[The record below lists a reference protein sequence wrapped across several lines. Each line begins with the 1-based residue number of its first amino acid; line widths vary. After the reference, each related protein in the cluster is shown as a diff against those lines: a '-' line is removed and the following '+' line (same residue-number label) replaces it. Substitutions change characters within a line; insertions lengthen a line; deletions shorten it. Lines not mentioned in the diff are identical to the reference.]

1 MIRLVDIILSFMALF
16 VLSPMLFIVMVILK
30 CTGEHEIFY
39 MQDRLGLDKKSFKL
53 VKFAT
58 MLKMSSSM
66 SLGTIT
72 IRDDPRVLP
81 FGKFLRASK
90 INEIP
95 QLINVLKGD
104 MSLIGPRPQTKGC
117 FDAFP
122 DKSKETLLSV
132 KPGLSGIGSIFFR
145 DEQEMLDGSS
155 DPNKTYEDI
164 IMPYKADLEIWF
176 IQNRSFKLYLLLM
189 FLTLAVIFQPSLKWQ
204 KYLSDTPAPPN
215 SIRKLQ
221 SNLAL
226 YKKLN

>member
-104 MSLIGPRPQTKGC
+104 MSLIGPRPQTKSC

-155 DPNKTYEDI
+155 NPKKTYEDI

-176 IQNRSFKLYLLLM
+176 IHNRSFKLYLLLI
-189 FLTLAVIFQPSLKWQ
+189 FLTLAVIFQPSFRWQ
-204 KYLSDTPAPPN
+204 KYLSDIPAPPN
-215 SIRKLQ
+215 SICKLQ
-221 SNLAL
+221 SNLA
-226 YKKLN
+226 

>member
-1 MIRLVDIILSFMALF
+1 MIRLVDVVLTLMALI
-16 VLSPMLFIVMVILK
+16 VLSPMLLIVMVILK

-39 MQDRLGLDKKSFKL
+39 MQDRLGYNNKSFKL

-72 IRDDPRVLP
+72 IRNDPRVLP
-81 FGKFLRASK
+81 FGKFLRVSK

-104 MSLIGPRPQTKGC
+104 MSLIGPRPQTKSC

-122 DKSKETLLSV
+122 DKSKERLLSV
-132 KPGLSGIGSIFFR
+132 KPGLSGVGSIFFR
-145 DEQEMLDGSS
+145 DEQEMLDGSGY
-155 DPNKTYEDI
+155 PQKIYEDM

-176 IQNRSFKLYLLLM
+176 IQNRSFKLYLLLI
-189 FLTLAVIFQPSLKWQ
+189 FLTLAVILKPSFRWHR
-204 KYLSDTPAPPN
+204 YLSDIPKPPK
-215 SIRKLQ
+215 SITDLRN
-221 SNLAL
+221 NLT
-226 YKKLN
+226 